1 MLDTITPHKKSLTIN
16 CQVCLKSGRNNPAIV
31 VLEKEVSGKKLIK
44 YDCGHFILKDIPIPP
59 NFNTIIFDGDLN
71 CKHAFTLPVKA
82 THKIE
87 CHKCGAHRPYPFQIA
102 GMEAA
107 YKSFRT
113 RKGFAILDYMGLGKT
128 IQALGLVKFLT
139 PEQLPVLWIVKSGLK
154 YQFLGEILRI
164 LGNSYCPLMILSGKD
179 GVLPGF
185 KNYIISY
192 DTLRTFDNEKF
203 VKLGIKL
210 IVLDE
215 VQQIK
220 NKDSKRAQE
229 VTDLVYKLPEANILP
244 LSGTPWKNRGSEL
257 FTMFNLIAPDKFPSF
272 QQFVN
277 QWVDYYLD
285 KNSGKYKEGGI
296 RNIKAFKDY
305 VKDLC
310 IRREPEEVMPEF
322 PPITRTRLLCEI
334 PEIEEAAYAN
344 EMDQFAEWFIALT
357 LEGKTANSQEI
368 IAKLAR
374 MRHIV
379 GLAKVPFTMEH
390 VQDYLDETD
399 GKILIGVHHQDVGL
413 MLTNQLKEYCR
424 KNHPRIPIVNITSDM
439 DGAARNKAQDIFN
452 KSERAIMVASTL
464 AAGEG
469 LNLQTC
475 DYVYNHERQWNPA
488 NEEQFEGRCRRI
500 GQLKKI
506 KSQYPHAKGTTDEH
520 LDRLVDM
527 KRVNFNRVMNH
538 DFIEGLT
545 DKTICKICK
554 KTEAEHELTWEP
566 DNLMQELALALVE
579 DYQKNKKLRVVRTGK
594 K

>member
-1 MLDTITPHKKSLTIN
+1 MLDTISPKKHLSIQ
-16 CQVCLKSGRNNPAIV
+16 CKVCIKEGKPPSPAIV
-31 VLEKEVSGKKLIK
+31 ILEKETGDKKLIK
-44 YDCGHFILKDIPIPP
+44 YSCGHFVVVDIPKPP
-59 NFNTIIFDGDLN
+59 DFSSIIFDGSPD
-71 CKHAFTLPVKA
+71 CKHTFTLPVKA
-82 THKIE
+82 THKTI
-87 CHKCGAHRPYPFQIA
+87 CSKCNAKRPYPFQVT
-102 GMEAA
+102 GMEMAF
-107 YKSFRT
+107 KSFKVRN
-113 RKGFAILDYMGLGKT
+113 GFAILDYMGLGKT
-128 IQALGLVKFLT
+128 IQAMGIVKFL
-139 PEQLPVLWIVKSGLK
+139 PLDELPVLWIVKSGLK
-154 YQFLGEILRI
+154 YQFLGEMLRI
-164 LGNSYCPLMILSGKD
+164 LGNAYCPLMILGGKD

-192 DTLRTFDNEKF
+192 DTLRTFDTDKF
-203 VKLGIKL
+203 VKLGIKMV
-210 IVLDE
+210 VLDE

-220 NKDSKRAQE
+220 NKDSRRAQE
-229 VTDLVYKLPEANILP
+229 VTDLIFKLPGIKVLP

-285 KNSGKYKEGGI
+285 SNSGKYKEGGI
-296 RNIKAFKDY
+296 RNVKAFKEY

-334 PEIEEAAYAN
+334 PEIEEEAYAN

-357 LEGKTANSQEI
+357 LEGKSASSQEI

-379 GLAKVPFTMEH
+379 GLAKVPFSMEH
-390 VQDYLDETD
+390 IEEYLDETD

-413 MLTNQLKEYCR
+413 MMTNQLKEYCK
-424 KNHPRIPIVNITSDM
+424 KNHPKIPVVNITSDM
-439 DGAARNKAQDIFN
+439 DGAQRSKAQDIFN
-452 KSERAIMVASTL
+452 RTERAICVASTL

-520 LDRLVDM
+520 LDRLVER
-527 KRVNFNRVMNH
+527 KRINFNAVMNH
-538 DFIEGLT
+538 DFIESPQIKG
-545 DKTICKICK
+545 ICKICK
-554 KTEAEHELTWEP
+554 KDEPSHEVSWEP
-566 DNLMQELALALVE
+566 DGMMQELALSLVE
-579 DYQKNKKLRVVRTGK
+579 DYQKNKKIRVVRK
-594 K
+594 